1 MTVLILATANDV
13 AVDRVLLML
22 TERGVPVVRCD
33 TADIPHS
40 VSLSARFSGG
50 QWAGTLR
57 SGPRTVDLAEIRS
70 IWNRGTRRCRWPAG
84 MSEAECQHADLETRL
99 AFGGVLADLPVR
111 WINHPGAQA
120 DADYKPR
127 QLRTAASCGLEVPDT
142 LITSDPAEARAFAAA
157 GPTVIKPLG
166 MIMLIDG
173 ADTSIGHT
181 HLLTDDDLA
190 DLSGIEL
197 GPHMLQRWVDK
208 EHEIRLTVVGEELFA
223 AQIRAGT
230 QETRIDWRR
239 DSSALTYTVSE
250 IPPEVRAGVLGYLKA
265 LGLRFAAFDF
275 VVRPDDRWVFLEA
288 NTAGQYG
295 WIEHE
300 TGAPIS
306 RALADELAGGPGGK
320 IR

>member
-1 MTVLILATANDV
+1 MTVLILATKDDI

-22 TERGVPVVRCD
+22 TERGVPVARVD

-40 VSLSARFSGG
+40 VSLSAHFTGG

-57 SGPRTVDLAEIRS
+57 SGPRTIELAEIRS

-84 MSEAECQHADLETRL
+84 MSTAERQHADLETRL
-99 AFGGVLADLPVR
+99 AFGGVLADLPAH
-111 WINHPGAQA
+111 WINHPAAQA

-127 QLRTAASCGLEVPDT
+127 QLRTAATCGLEVPDT
-142 LITSDPAEARAFAAA
+142 LITSDPAEARAFAAR
-157 GPTVIKPLG
+157 PTVIKPLG

-173 ADTSIGHT
+173 EDTSIGHT
-181 HLLTDDDLA
+181 HLLTDDDLT

-197 GPHMLQRWVDK
+197 GPHLLQRWIDK
-208 EHEIRLTVVGEELFA
+208 KHEVRLTAVGDELFA
-223 AQIRAGT
+223 AQIHAGT
-230 QETRIDWRR
+230 EETRIDWRR
-239 DSSALTYTVSE
+239 DSSALSYAVTDV
-250 IPPEVRAGVLGYLKA
+250 PDEVRAGVLRYLKA
-265 LGLRFAAFDF
+265 FGLRFAAFDF
-275 VVRPDDRWVFLEA
+275 VVRPDHRWVFLEA

-306 RALADELAGGPGGK
+306 RALADELASGPDE
-320 IR
+320 RTRS